1 MESPGN
7 IEFISSQIV
16 SQFLSF
22 SRSIYFCVIF
32 LVSPHFYAPVRSF
45 SWSVIYFYV
54 ASMEGRW
61 SEDERER
68 ERQRVYLIA

>member
-16 SQFLSF
+16 SQFSLFF
-22 SRSIYFCVIF
+22 SVDIF
-32 LVSPHFYAPVRSF
+32 LCFFFFVSPHFYAPVRSF

-54 ASMEGRW
+54 ASMKGRW
-61 SEDERER
+61 SEDER